1 MKLTKETQTWLP
13 VGVLVAAV
21 VLLLWRPF
29 TYVTEPGNATVIFNS
44 FTGIQ
49 AGRVEKPGVTFIT
62 PGIENP
68 ITYNVRTKVWQFTD
82 VENAPNRSG
91 AAIGVNTA
99 DGQAFKVDVF
109 VALKPNPAVLDVLH
123 SKVGIR
129 YMETVVVPLVRSKV
143 RDVSAG
149 FSSEAYYVKAK
160 RGIMEGQMKEV
171 MNQDMA
177 KTTVNGQSVPL
188 VLIEG
193 IFLGTPQF
201 PEGLKASLEQKQ
213 VASITAQTA
222 GVKAQIQ
229 EKETTRRLILSQ
241 ANQKAIEL
249 QGQAAA
255 KNAQL
260 ADLLFYERL
269 QERITAAKDAGQESP
284 LRVVRV
290 EGDKST
296 IFLNVESQKV
306 KAAAQQP

>member
-1 MKLTKETQTWLP
+1 MKLNQETQAWLP
-13 VGVLVAAV
+13 VGILVAAV
-21 VLLLWRPF
+21 LLLLWRPF
-29 TYVTEPGNATVIFNS
+29 TYVTEPGNATVIFNN

-49 AGRVEKPGVTFIT
+49 AGRVEQPGVTWIT
-62 PGIENP
+62 PGVENP
-68 ITYNVRTKVWQFTD
+68 ITYNIRTRVWQFTD
-82 VENAPNRSG
+82 VEEAPNRG
-91 AAIGVNTA
+91 GGAIGVNTA

-149 FSSEAYYVKAK
+149 FGSEAYYIKAK
-160 RGIMEGQMKEV
+160 RGLMEAQMKKV

-177 KTTVNGQSVPL
+177 KTNLNGQAVPL

-201 PEGLKASLEQKQ
+201 PEGLKDSLEQKQ

-269 QERITAAKDAGQESP
+269 QDRITAAKEAGKESP
-284 LRVVRV
+284 LNVIRV

>member
-1 MKLTKETQTWLP
+1 MKLNQETQAWLP
-13 VGVLVAAV
+13 VGILVAAV
-21 VLLLWRPF
+21 LLLLWRPF
-29 TYVTEPGNATVIFNS
+29 TYVTEPGNATVIFNN

-49 AGRVEKPGVTFIT
+49 AGRVEKPGVTWIT
-62 PGIENP
+62 PGVENP
-68 ITYNVRTKVWQFTD
+68 ITYNIRTRVWQFTD
-82 VENAPNRSG
+82 VEDAPNRG
-91 AAIGVNTA
+91 GGAIGVNTA

-149 FSSEAYYVKAK
+149 FGSEAYYIKAK
-160 RGIMEGQMKEV
+160 RGLMEGQMKNV

-177 KTTVNGQSVPL
+177 KTNLNGQAVPL

-201 PEGLKASLEQKQ
+201 PEGLKDSLEQKQ

-269 QERITAAKDAGQESP
+269 QDRITEAKEAGKESP
-284 LRVVRV
+284 LNVIRV

>member
-1 MKLTKETQTWLP
+1 
-13 VGVLVAAV
+13 
-21 VLLLWRPF
+21 
-29 TYVTEPGNATVIFNS
+29 
-44 FTGIQ
+44 
-49 AGRVEKPGVTFIT
+49 
-62 PGIENP
+62 
-68 ITYNVRTKVWQFTD
+68 
-82 VENAPNRSG
+82 
-91 AAIGVNTA
+91 
-99 DGQAFKVDVF
+99 
-109 VALKPNPAVLDVLH
+109 
-123 SKVGIR
+123 
-129 YMETVVVPLVRSKV
+129 
-143 RDVSAG
+143 
-149 FSSEAYYVKAK
+149 
-160 RGIMEGQMKEV
+160 MEGQMKTV

-177 KTTVNGQSVPL
+177 KTTMNGQSVPL

-249 QGQAAA
+249 QGQAAT

-269 QERITAAKDAGQESP
+269 QERITAAKEAGQESP

>member
-1 MKLTKETQTWLP
+1 MKLNQETQAWLP
-13 VGVLVAAV
+13 VGILVAAV
-21 VLLLWRPF
+21 LLLLWRPF
-29 TYVTEPGNATVIFNS
+29 TYVTEPGNATVIFNN

-49 AGRVEKPGVTFIT
+49 AGRVEKPGVTWIT
-62 PGIENP
+62 PGVENP
-68 ITYNVRTKVWQFTD
+68 ITYNIRTKVWQFTD
-82 VENAPNRSG
+82 VEEAPNRG
-91 AAIGVNTA
+91 GGAIGVNTA

-149 FSSEAYYVKAK
+149 FGSEAYYIKAK
-160 RGIMEGQMKEV
+160 RGLMEGQMKNV
-171 MNQDMA
+171 MNQDIA
-177 KTTVNGQSVPL
+177 KTNLNGQAVPL

-201 PEGLKASLEQKQ
+201 PEGLKDSLEQKQ

-269 QERITAAKDAGQESP
+269 QDRITAAKEAGKESP
-284 LRVVRV
+284 L
-290 EGDKST
+290 
-296 IFLNVESQKV
+296 NVIRIEKQIG
-306 KAAAQQP
+306 

>member
-1 MKLTKETQTWLP
+1 MKLNQETQAWLP
-13 VGVLVAAV
+13 VGILVAAV
-21 VLLLWRPF
+21 LLLLWRPF
-29 TYVTEPGNATVIFNS
+29 TYVTEPGNATVIFNN

-49 AGRVEKPGVTFIT
+49 AGRVEKPGVTWIT
-62 PGIENP
+62 PGVENP
-68 ITYNVRTKVWQFTD
+68 ITYNIRTKVWQFTD
-82 VENAPNRSG
+82 VEEAPNRG
-91 AAIGVNTA
+91 GGAIGVNTA

-149 FSSEAYYVKAK
+149 FGSEAYYIKAK
-160 RGIMEGQMKEV
+160 RGLMEGQMKNV
-171 MNQDMA
+171 MNQDIA
-177 KTTVNGQSVPL
+177 KTNLNGQAVPL

-201 PEGLKASLEQKQ
+201 PEGLKDSLEQKQ

-269 QERITAAKDAGQESP
+269 QDRITAAKEAGKESP
-284 LRVVRV
+284 LNVIRV
-290 EGDKST
+290 EWDKST
-296 IFLNVESQKV
+296 IFLNVESQKM

>member
-1 MKLTKETQTWLP
+1 MSPNLAMPRSYSTTSQASRQDVLRSQELPGLPLAWKTLLRTIFGPGYGSSPMLKMPQTE
-13 VGVLVAAV
+13 VGVRL
-21 VLLLWRPF
+21 
-29 TYVTEPGNATVIFNS
+29 G
-44 FTGIQ
+44 
-49 AGRVEKPGVTFIT
+49 
-62 PGIENP
+62 
-68 ITYNVRTKVWQFTD
+68 
-82 VENAPNRSG
+82 
-91 AAIGVNTA
+91 NTA

-149 FSSEAYYVKAK
+149 FGSEAYYIKAK
-160 RGIMEGQMKEV
+160 RGLMEGQMKKV

-177 KTTVNGQSVPL
+177 KTNLNGQAVPL

-201 PEGLKASLEQKQ
+201 PEGLKDSLEQKQ

-269 QERITAAKDAGQESP
+269 QDRITAAKEAGKESP
-284 LRVVRV
+284 LNVIRV

-296 IFLNVESQKV
+296 IFLNVESQKM